1 MVGDQLRV
9 GINNRIAEQK
19 LWNRHGLKS
28 TSAQDGVPG
37 LSQDPIA
44 AGASFEY
51 DFPLAIPGTYWM
63 HSHFSLGQVQRLL
76 SAPLIIRTP
85 EDLARDEQEVVIMLN
100 DFTFRDPDEVLAS
113 LQGRGGPSAS
123 AGGAVEMSGLFKGK
137 MSMGGMRRGK
147 TPPPAKEGGRGRRLG
162 GHAAS

>member
-44 AGASFEY
+44 ACASFEY

-113 LQGRGGPSAS
+113 LQGRGRPSAS
-123 AGGAVEMSGLFKGK
+123 ADGAMNTSGMSPREQVDGGLQVEETEPTAKDRAVRAPH
-137 MSMGGMRRGK
+137 RRQ
-147 TPPPAKEGGRGRRLG
+147 
-162 GHAAS
+162 